1 MKFMVLKKYVFE
13 NKFSLIEVVEVV
25 ALSMG
30 NRMNTMHTPNKS
42 MLVRGEVFSLVR
54 TSGVLQ

>member
-1 MKFMVLKKYVFE
+1 MSE

-25 ALSMG
+25 ALRMG
-30 NRMNTMHTPNKS
+30 NRMNTMHTPNIS

-54 TSGVLQ
+54 TSGVLQYRV